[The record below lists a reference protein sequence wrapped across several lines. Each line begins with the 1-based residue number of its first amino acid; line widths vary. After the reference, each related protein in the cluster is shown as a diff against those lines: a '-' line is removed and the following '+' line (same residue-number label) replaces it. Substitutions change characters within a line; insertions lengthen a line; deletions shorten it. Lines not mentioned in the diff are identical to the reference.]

1 MQRARKLDSI
11 DHRSFFFTKFLRCLF
26 CSRKLYARLDSSSVR
41 LDCSSTEEVLSP
53 ATTAPRPVKFR
64 DDFSK
69 GLAGAEVSTI
79 SNVFIICK
87 LLLAPVQTR
96 RDSLSLSL
104 SLSLRLQIWLD
115 YSDSNLAGAAKA
127 RENCNSFN
135 FSRTIRVWK
144 SDLRNG
150 WCNFVH
156 WRPGKYFSV
165 ELIPFECVT
174 CFELNV
180 DFCNLWSSNLGLLSI
195 FRNFLFLFCSKI
207 FRNFRSFLFF
217 F

>member
-104 SLSLRLQIWLD
+104 PLFTSPDLIGLLRL
-115 YSDSNLAGAAKA
+115 
-127 RENCNSFN
+127 EP
-135 FSRTIRVWK
+135 
-144 SDLRNG
+144 G
-150 WCNFVH
+150 WRGKGTGKLQLFQLFTYDTCLKV
-156 WRPGKYFSV
+156 RPPQR
-165 ELIPFECVT
+165 LM
-174 CFELNV
+174 
-180 DFCNLWSSNLGLLSI
+180 
-195 FRNFLFLFCSKI
+195 
-207 FRNFRSFLFF
+207 
-217 F
+217 